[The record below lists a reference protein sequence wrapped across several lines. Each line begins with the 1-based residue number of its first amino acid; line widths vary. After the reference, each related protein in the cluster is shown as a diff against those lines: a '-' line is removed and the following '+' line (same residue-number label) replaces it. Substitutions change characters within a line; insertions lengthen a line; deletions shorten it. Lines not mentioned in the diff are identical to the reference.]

1 MLPWA
6 EDRTRMRN
14 GNALANLALTRT
26 INLRLLATI
35 VSGGMK
41 AVQTWRFEI
50 PFSSAADLLRSSA

>member
-1 MLPWA
+1 
-6 EDRTRMRN
+6 MRN